1 MAYVRPRVPYT
12 IQYLPPE
19 SVRRNVHVVGSPR
32 LCRCEALSPVRTAA
46 VRCGLRGEMG
56 MGEPEAYYCSLCEKQ
71 SKHDEDN
78 RCSEC
83 GGCEHCCFGENFKDC
98 ELKDEEAEE

>member
-1 MAYVRPRVPYT
+1 MAYVRPRVPCT
-12 IQYLPPE
+12 IRCLLPE
-19 SVRRNVHVVGSPR
+19 SVRRNAHVVGSPR
-32 LCRCEALSPVRTAA
+32 LCHCEALLPVRTVA
-46 VRCGLRGEMG
+46 VRCGFREMG
-56 MGEPEAYYCSLCEKQ
+56 MGEPETYFCSLCEKQ

-98 ELKDEEAEE
+98 EFKDEDSDE